1 MAEHILFY
9 DKPANLWEDALPIGN
24 GRLGAMVRGTTNVE
38 RLWIN
43 EDSVWYGGPQKRDNP
58 AALASL
64 PKIRELIDQNRIAE
78 AEHMITRTFT
88 GMPESLRHYEP
99 MGDVFLTFGHGADPP
114 GNYCRTS
121 GIAAF
126 ENQFTGDASKGP
138 QGYRRELDLRTGVAS
153 VGYSYEGARYSRQ
166 VFSSTTDEVVCASI
180 SSDNEIKFC
189 ISLNRGDHPEWDRRI
204 NKTFDSLES
213 IEGGHLLCGQAGGKG
228 AVAFA
233 MGVRVIIEGGTGTVD
248 SNGSTIEVA
257 ARGRV
262 IVLVSG
268 ETTFRNQDA
277 AQAVKARLDAAATKS
292 WSELLSAHVKRFSP
306 LYERVELKLP
316 GSGSQM
322 ETPTDQRRAKVQEG
336 TIDNGMTAL
345 LFHYGRYLL
354 ISSSLSGLP
363 ANLQG
368 IWNGDFMPVWGSKY
382 TININIQMNYW
393 PAEVT
398 NLPEC
403 HNALFELLE
412 QLAERGAKTARD
424 MYGCRGWVVHHNT
437 DLWADTAPQDSN
449 ICATY
454 WNLAGAW
461 FCTHLWEH
469 YLFGRDVDFLRRVF
483 PIMQGSA
490 LFFQDFLIERDG
502 KLITSP
508 SSSAENSY
516 HIPGTPDRVG
526 SICAGPAWDAQILT
540 ELFSAC
546 VEAGRVLWLPTAEFE
561 AVLARLPRPQV
572 GKHGQ
577 IMEWKDD
584 VDEVE
589 IGHRHI
595 SHLWGLFPG
604 KSIRGP
610 ELHAAATRTLERRLS
625 GGGGHTGWS
634 LAWILCLYA
643 RLGDAQAAQEGV
655 QKMCS
660 EAVLDSLLAN
670 HPPFQID
677 GNFGFTAAVS
687 EMLLQSHDGDYI
699 DLLPCLLPCW
709 EEEGSIKGLRARG
722 GVDVELLSWKDG
734 KLLEVIVSSKIPQTR
749 IFRIAPERLVSGKG
763 VVSVELVPGS
773 PTKLSES
780 WA

>member
-1 MAEHILFY
+1 MTEHVLFY
-9 DKPANLWEDALPIGN
+9 NKPANLWEDALPVGN

-43 EDSVWYGGPQKRDNP
+43 EDSVWYGGPQKRVNP
-58 AALASL
+58 AARDSL
-64 PKIRELIDQNRIAE
+64 PEIRDLIDQNRIAE
-78 AEHMITRTFT
+78 AEQKITRSFT

-99 MGDVFLTFGHGADPP
+99 LGDVFLTFGHGIDPP
-114 GNYCRTS
+114 GGYCRTS
-121 GIAAF
+121 GITPF
-126 ENQFTGDASKGP
+126 ENQFTGDATKP
-138 QGYRRELDLRTGVAS
+138 CHGYRRGLDLRTGVAS
-153 VGYSYEGARYSRQ
+153 VEYSYDGARHSRE
-166 VFSSTTDEVVCASI
+166 VFSSTADEVICARI
-180 SSDNEIKFC
+180 SSDKEIRFS
-189 ISLNRGDHPEWDRRI
+189 ISLSRGDHPEWDRRI
-204 NKTFDSLES
+204 NKHFDSLET
-213 IEGGHLLCGQAGGKG
+213 IKDGHLLCGQAGGAS

-233 MGVRVIIEGGTGTVD
+233 MGVKVIIEGGEGTVD
-248 SNGSTIEVA
+248 ANGFNIEVV
-257 ARGRV
+257 ARGTV

-268 ETTFRNQDA
+268 ETTFRNKDA
-277 AQAVKARLDAAATKS
+277 AEAVKARLDAAASKS
-292 WSELLSAHVKRFSP
+292 WTDLLSPHVRRFSN
-306 LYERVELKLP
+306 LYERVELTLP
-316 GSGSQM
+316 GSESQSDI
-322 ETPTDQRRAKVQEG
+322 PTDQRLKKVKEG
-336 TIDNGMTAL
+336 VIDNGLTAL

-398 NLPEC
+398 NLAEC
-403 HNALFELLE
+403 HDSLFKLLE
-412 QLAERGAKTARD
+412 QVAKRGAETARD

-437 DLWADTAPQDSN
+437 DLWADTAPQDST

-469 YLFGRDVDFLRRVF
+469 YVFGRDVDFLRRVF
-483 PIMQGSA
+483 PIIQGSA
-490 LFFQDFLIERDG
+490 LFFQDFLVERDG

-516 HIPGTPDRVG
+516 YIPGTRNVG

-546 VEAGRVLWLPTAEFE
+546 VEGCKVLDLPAAEYE
-561 AVLARLPRPQV
+561 AVLAKLPKPQI

-610 ELHAAATRTLERRLS
+610 ELHAAAARTLERRLS

-643 RLGDAQAAQEGV
+643 RLRDVRAAQEGV
-655 QKMCS
+655 QKMLS
-660 EAVLDSLLAN
+660 GAVLDSLFAN

-687 EMLLQSHDGDYI
+687 EMLLQSFDGDYI

-709 EEEGSIKGLRARG
+709 EAEGSIKGLRARG
-722 GVDVELLSWKDG
+722 GVGIDSLSWKDG
-734 KLLEVIVSSKIPQTR
+734 KLLEVTVSSKIPQTR
-749 IFRIAPERLVSGKG
+749 VLRIAPERLVSGNG
-763 VVSVELVPGS
+763 EISVTLEPGS
-773 PTKLSES
+773 PTKLL